1 MTPMSRAMNDLTDK
15 SRASAG
21 VQFLAGRCG
30 FVRLEPRPGI
40 VPFSVAIT
48 VLNLLGHTVLGFE
61 QAWLHPVVSL
71 LTAYLCELGVE
82 AGLRGWSGARF
93 RGGLR
98 NLVIFLLPA
107 HITALAV
114 AMLLSTNERFTV
126 IAFAAAFAIL
136 SKSMFR
142 VAVANASKGATVH
155 FLNPSNVGI
164 TATLL
169 IFHDWVGV
177 AQPYQF
183 TEGFYGAYGIFDW
196 VLPAFIVCAGSL
208 LNWRATKKLPL
219 IAAWLAGFLMQA
231 LMRALLTGQAPY
243 SLLAP
248 MTGTAFVLFTF
259 YMISD
264 PMTTPTG
271 RRAQIAFGL
280 STAAV
285 YGFLTYAGVVFGLFF
300 SLTLVCIG
308 RGAWLWL
315 EYLRAALDERRA
327 ARTSFATRVNSS
339 GPVGQARRP

>member
-1 MTPMSRAMNDLTDK
+1 MNDVINPAQPRTGA
-15 SRASAG
+15 ASC
-21 VQFLAGRCG
+21 AGRRD
-30 FVRLEPRPGI
+30 VPRLHPRPGI
-40 VPFSVAIT
+40 LPFSIAIT
-48 VLNLLGHTVLGFE
+48 VLNILGHTVLGFE
-61 QAWLHPVVSL
+61 QAWLHPMVSL

-82 AGLRGWSGARF
+82 IALRGWAGARF

-114 AMLLSTNERFTV
+114 AMLLSTNERFMV
-126 IAFAAAFAIL
+126 IAFAAAFAIV

-142 VAVANASKGATVH
+142 VALASAPQGTSVH
-155 FLNPSNVGI
+155 FLNPSNIAI

-183 TEGFYGAYGIFDW
+183 TEGLDGILDW
-196 VLPAFIVCAGSL
+196 LLPGFIVCTGSV

-219 IAAWLAGFLMQA
+219 IAAWLTGFALQA
-231 LMRALLTGQAPY
+231 LVRALATEQSLF

-264 PMTTPTG
+264 PMTTPTA
-271 RRAQIAFGL
+271 RRAQVVFGL

-285 YGFLTYAGVVFGLFF
+285 YGLLTYAGIVFGLFF
-300 SLTLVCIG
+300 SLSLVCSA
-308 RGAWLWL
+308 RGAMLWL
-315 EYLRAALDERRA
+315 ESRRA
-327 ARTSFATRVNSS
+327 VQAGRHPAQQPGSS
-339 GPVGQARRP
+339 GVPLRVGRMGRMDRMSEARRP